1 MRVAPLAGPLASN
14 VIEVEIPSDVFFGGV
29 VTFFVVVV
37 VAILGALMW
46 QLARTFSRRRMDD
59 DLARWAQRYN
69 LVIADELVEPLNRY
83 LTLRTRGG
91 LIGLLVVAGPIMT
104 AMLVSLSDS
113 DTPFGVATSIAMFG
127 AIWTSSF
134 VGSLIGGAF
143 GRRAAADAGRST
155 RTARITALP
164 LSSLVDPLESR
175 LARLSA
181 LVSVPL
187 TVLVFALSRAPWTNG
202 RDVVGGMG
210 LGPLAA
216 LSVAGAVIT
225 LAVPSF
231 TARAQRARALSGDDN
246 ALAWSDALTSRS
258 IRDLL
263 AIGFVL
269 TGGSGLIGLVSIG
282 ATFPADW
289 RTASLVA
296 LNAAAPLGI
305 VLLVAVTVVIAV
317 RSPERHVQRTLWPQF
332 ALNPNL
338 DRPSRY
344 SEVSAEADAAGAS
357 ATRDEPTAD
366 AEHRRDA
373 Q

>member
-1 MRVAPLAGPLASN
+1 MLVAPPAGPLASN
-14 VIEVEIPSDVFFGGV
+14 VIEVEIPSDVFFGGI
-29 VTFFVVVV
+29 VTFLTVVVI
-37 VAILGALMW
+37 AILGALIW
-46 QLARTFSRRRMDD
+46 QLVRTFSRRRMDD

-91 LIGLLVVAGPIMT
+91 LIGLFVVATPIMT

-143 GRRAAADAGRST
+143 GRRSAADAGRST

-181 LVSVPL
+181 LISVPL
-187 TVLVFALSRAPWTNG
+187 TVLVFALSRAPWAD
-202 RDVVGGMG
+202 RPDSAVPLG
-210 LGPLAA
+210 LAPLVA
-216 LSVAGAVIT
+216 LSVLGAAIT
-225 LAVPSF
+225 LAVPAF
-231 TARAQRARALSGDDN
+231 AARAQRARALSGDDN
-246 ALAWSDALTSRS
+246 ALAWSDALISRS

-263 AIGFVL
+263 AIGFAL
-269 TGGSGLIGLVSIG
+269 TGGSGLIALVSIG

-305 VLLVAVTVVIAV
+305 VLLVAVPVVITV

-344 SEVSAEADAAGAS
+344 GEESTEV
-357 ATRDEPTAD
+357 D